1 MIDVGAFQDD
11 DGSLYLYLKATRK
24 GSIYG
29 IKMLDWKTPDY
40 NTLTCLLH
48 KGYTE
53 VVSGTGKAAITEDIQ
68 CSGQAGFEFI
78 EGPHMI
84 KYNGEYFLTVSSGDY
99 LAQDYSVQQAKS
111 MSPLGSFRYRIF
123 NEYGYGGENNLWLT
137 SDVNVPAGNGSTWI
151 SLRNI

>member
-1 MIDVGAFQDD
+1 MCKTYFQAAYDLDSTFPVIDVGAFQDD

-68 CSGQAGFEFI
+68 CSGK
-78 EGPHMI
+78 PV
-84 KYNGEYFLTVSSGDY
+84 L
-99 LAQDYSVQQAKS
+99 
-111 MSPLGSFRYRIF
+111 
-123 NEYGYGGENNLWLT
+123 NLSKDRT
-137 SDVNVPAGNGSTWI
+137 
-151 SLRNI
+151 